1 MIINYFLMGV
11 VFAFYVEYWNDT
23 KGDKTQ
29 FDNWHRVIIVALLP
43 TKETNVVSIFSD
55 KPLEII

>member
-29 FDNWHRVIIVALLP
+29 FDNWHRVIIVALWPVL
-43 TKETNVVSIFSD
+43 V
-55 KPLEII
+55 IIGISSFFKNK